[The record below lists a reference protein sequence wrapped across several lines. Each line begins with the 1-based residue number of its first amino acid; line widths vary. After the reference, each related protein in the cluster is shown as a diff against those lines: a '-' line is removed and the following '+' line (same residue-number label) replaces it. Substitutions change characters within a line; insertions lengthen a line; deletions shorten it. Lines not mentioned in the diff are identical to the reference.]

1 MLNLLIMRDNNKQM
15 RSKKDKVLKLLN
27 KKMTAHRSKKQKALK
42 KRVGILSSRLK
53 MKEYQSIKFVSLK
66 CLNPSIKLLK
76 ELQSIQQRV
85 AMTKQCLIEQVIFQL
100 VSVESQMPKKM
111 ELFPSKKLYS
121 KNLVLMGITITDIM
135 MYRSKM
141 KMELIFTIYKYT
153 HRKAYV
159 VVVTRLAL
167 CFEYKEHNYYNI
179 FNNNDN

>member
-1 MLNLLIMRDNNKQM
+1 
-15 RSKKDKVLKLLN
+15 
-27 KKMTAHRSKKQKALK
+27 
-42 KRVGILSSRLK
+42 
-53 MKEYQSIKFVSLK
+53 
-66 CLNPSIKLLK
+66 
-76 ELQSIQQRV
+76 
-85 AMTKQCLIEQVIFQL
+85 
-100 VSVESQMPKKM
+100 MPKKM

-159 VVVTRLAL
+159 VAVTRLAL
-167 CFEYKEHNYYNI
+167 CFEYREHNYYNI